1 MEQRHHP
8 CRTRRIHDDV
18 QILDVLEERWAESV
32 SRLEPIDRFG
42 VFRDDDD
49 RVPDCPEELVQ
60 ARMDE
65 KVAQRRRTG
74 LFALV
79 RGVDVLEDL
88 GEDFVGKA
96 EKRQAS
102 RGGRSRRR
110 RGGCRVM
117 IQATQH
123 DYIFHSGRIPAPGMA
138 ACSGKK
144 SGGAAK
150 ENDESRALAG
160 VRVRALRRGDR
171 SKSNSRP
178 V

>member
-1 MEQRHHP
+1 M
-8 CRTRRIHDDV
+8 

-49 RVPDCPEELVQ
+49 RVLDCPEELIQ

-74 LFALV
+74 LLELV

-96 EKRQAS
+96 EKRQVS
-102 RGGRSRRR
+102 RGERSRRR
-110 RGGCRVM
+110 R
-117 IQATQH
+117 
-123 DYIFHSGRIPAPGMA
+123 
-138 ACSGKK
+138 
-144 SGGAAK
+144 
-150 ENDESRALAG
+150 
-160 VRVRALRRGDR
+160 
-171 SKSNSRP
+171 
-178 V
+178 